1 VSRRCVLCN
10 RILPLGATHCPF
22 DGCAFHY
29 EGENRVGATTQ
40 VDVIPDIKR
49 CESCG
54 RQYPDEANFCMID
67 GARLPMSAEPR
78 LRPRVPHADAQRLL
92 GKVIGGKYTIQSII
106 GQGGMAVV
114 YQAFDNLIERPVVIK
129 VMQAWLASDERA
141 NERFKRECQLTAQ
154 LNHPNVIRVYD
165 GGLLNN
171 HEPFL
176 VMEYVPGE
184 SLRRALDRH
193 GPVPLKTA
201 ANIVIQV
208 SRGLGEAHAA
218 GIIHRDLKPD
228 NILIEAVKHSNQR
241 IKILDFGIAYLVAGA
256 QRLTQTGKLIGTPA
270 YISPE
275 QLKDRAIDARAD
287 LYALGVILF
296 ELLTGRVPFEG
307 ETAESILTKQLFEAP
322 PPISA
327 SMPQYAPDSQVELV
341 ILKALAKDPNDRYQT
356 ALEFEQAVEAAAKEA
371 MPQRKSAS

>member
-1 VSRRCVLCN
+1 MSRRCVLCN

-40 VDVIPDIKR
+40 VDVIPEIKR

-67 GARLPMSAEPR
+67 GLRLPMSAEPR
-78 LRPRVPHADAQRLL
+78 LRARVSHVDAQRLL
-92 GKVIGGKYTIQSII
+92 GKTIGGKYTIQSII

-129 VMQAWLASDERA
+129 VMQAWLANDERA

-327 SMPQYAPDSQVELV
+327 SMPEYAPDSQVELV

-356 ALEFEQAVEAAAKEA
+356 ALEFEQAVEKAAKE
-371 MPQRKSAS
+371 PTHKRKTMS

>member
-1 VSRRCVLCN
+1 MSRRCVLCN

-40 VDVIPDIKR
+40 VDVIPEIKR

-67 GARLPMSAEPR
+67 GLRLPMSAEPR
-78 LRPRVPHADAQRLL
+78 LRARVSHVDAQRLL
-92 GKVIGGKYTIQSII
+92 GKTIGGKYTIQSII

-228 NILIEAVKHSNQR
+228 NILIEAVKNSNQR

-327 SMPQYAPDSQVELV
+327 SRPEYAPDSQVELV

-356 ALEFEQAVEAAAKEA
+356 ALEFEQAIEAAAKE
-371 MPQRKSAS
+371 PTNKRKTMS

>member
-1 VSRRCVLCN
+1 MSRRCVLCN

-40 VDVIPDIKR
+40 VDVIPEIKR

-67 GARLPMSAEPR
+67 GLRLPMSAEPR
-78 LRPRVPHADAQRLL
+78 LRARVSHVDAQRLL
-92 GKVIGGKYTIQSII
+92 GKTIGGKYTIQSII

-129 VMQAWLASDERA
+129 VMQAWLANDERA

-327 SMPQYAPDSQVELV
+327 SMPEYAPDSQVELV

-356 ALEFEQAVEAAAKEA
+356 ALEFEQAVEEAAKE
-371 MPQRKSAS
+371 PTHKRKTMS

>member
-1 VSRRCVLCN
+1 
-10 RILPLGATHCPF
+10 
-22 DGCAFHY
+22 
-29 EGENRVGATTQ
+29 
-40 VDVIPDIKR
+40 
-49 CESCG
+49 
-54 RQYPDEANFCMID
+54 MID
-67 GARLPMSAEPR
+67 GLRLPMSAEPR
-78 LRPRVPHADAQRLL
+78 LRARVSHADAQRLL
-92 GKVIGGKYTIQSII
+92 GKTIGGKYTIQSII

-327 SMPQYAPDSQVELV
+327 SRPEYAPDSQVELV

-356 ALEFEQAVEAAAKEA
+356 ALEFEQAVEQAAKE
-371 MPQRKSAS
+371 PTHKRKTMS